1 MGADST
7 TSVNL
12 AAKAVTLKG
21 SISMTFE
28 EWLKSLG
35 IDQAAMTPEGTAIMQ
50 TQYDLIQNPP
60 EGAVAP
66 QAAAAAS
73 AVAAWWWSVP
83 HRLWMLCSLRDNS
96 WPGNPG

>member
-73 AVAAWWWSVP
+73 AV
-83 HRLWMLCSLRDNS
+83 LDLRATAVS
-96 WPGNPG
+96 